1 MSPAA
6 LRSLARRGLT
16 RVGQRA
22 NLLVGQ
28 LVAKP
33 MPEGAPRI
41 AQRIRKLLAGLGYR
55 EQNYKTCLLTEG
67 QCLRA
72 QTAYGPPGPAWAGVY
87 MPAARLLAYQLRRNL
102 LQPLRLG
109 HQLWRQARP
118 QNRQQAAPSAAGLF
132 LGMNYQFRTAHDACV
147 PEPNRYA
154 EITRQSERLLRTY
167 QTLSPAQHGQG
178 AIGILISCYR
188 PEVFIHDFLVNLGE
202 LATPQ
207 RLVPVVINA
216 GMSAE
221 CEATIRRSLSEGGFR
236 QHHLLNR
243 PGAGIYEAWNEGIQA
258 LDNSVEFITNFN
270 VDDRRHPLCLNAQAD
285 CLNAFPNKQVAIT
298 DYCYFF
304 QSLPDTKELYACN
317 SPNITLIPT
326 VNQRT
331 LVDRNFPHSSP
342 LWRRSLHLPDNCGL
356 FDATYQSAGDAEFW
370 YRVSQR
376 HANAFAVISIPLSL
390 YYQNPQGLSTRPR
403 TAGVLEHQRCTE
415 NHYDQIIAAIDRS
428 ASPSFTQQHLQLNSP
443 ELMQLHAYISALNA
457 TPSNQ
462 RDTEE
467 KQA

>member
-1 MSPAA
+1 MNTAR
-6 LRSLARRGLT
+6 LRSLARRVQT

-22 NLLVGQ
+22 NRLVGQ

-33 MPEGAPRI
+33 MPKSAPRI
-41 AQRIRKLLAGLGYR
+41 AQRVRNLLTELGYK
-55 EQNYKTCLLTEG
+55 EQNYKTCLLTEA

-72 QTAYGPPGPAWAGVY
+72 QAAYGPPGPAWAGIT

-102 LQPLRLG
+102 LQPLQLG
-109 HQLWRQARP
+109 QQLWQRVLPRGRQRT
-118 QNRQQAAPSAAGLF
+118 APSTAGLF
-132 LGMNYQFRTAHDACV
+132 MGMNYQFRTAQDPSN

-154 EITRQSERLLRTY
+154 EITRQTERLLRTY

-178 AIGILISCYR
+178 SIGILISCYR
-188 PEVFIHDFLVNLGE
+188 PEAFIHDFLNNLNE

-216 GMSAE
+216 GMSSE
-221 CEATIRRSLSEGGFR
+221 CEATIQRSLAEGDFR
-236 QHHLLNR
+236 QYHFLNR
-243 PGAGIYEAWNEGIQA
+243 PDAGIYEAWNEGIRA

-285 CLNAFPNKQVAIT
+285 CLNAFPSKQVAIT

-304 QSLPDTKELYACN
+304 QILPDTKDLYAHN
-317 SPNITLIPT
+317 SSNITLIPT

-331 LVDRNFPHSSP
+331 LVNRNFPHSSP
-342 LWRRSLHLPDNCGL
+342 LWRRSLHHPDNCGL
-356 FDATYQSAGDAEFW
+356 FDSTYQSAGDAEFW

-376 HANAFAVISIPLSL
+376 HPNAFAVISIPLSL
-390 YYQNPQGLSTRPR
+390 YYQNPRGLSTRPQ
-403 TAGVLEHQRCTE
+403 TAGAIEHQRCTE
-415 NHYDQIIAAIDRS
+415 RHYRYIIDAIDR
-428 ASPSFTQQHLQLNSP
+428 AADPPFIRQHLQLNSP
-443 ELMQLHAYISALNA
+443 EHMQLYAYISALS
-457 TPSNQ
+457 TTTSD
-462 RDTEE
+462 RITVEE